1 MNQYRCET
9 CTHNK
14 TQPNTILYRCTVR
27 KNRITLTE
35 SVWIDDMGCASHSSY
50 QSERDKLCDYE
61 KDCARST
68 FATCMECD
76 KNYKNIR
83 KDEREKVLG
92 ELERW
97 IPESAATVIDGH
109 IPIIWVDDLKEKLK
123 ELRQKA
129 GE

>member
-1 MNQYRCET
+1 MNHYRCET
-9 CTHNK
+9 CKHRWGNDK
-14 TQPNTILYRCTVR
+14 CPI
-27 KNRITLTE
+27 KLTDIYGGTNIYKE
-35 SVWIDDMGCASHSSY
+35 LKYVIDSCGCASHSDF
-50 QSERDKLCDYE
+50 QSERDK
-61 KDCARST
+61 
-68 FATCMECD
+68 
-76 KNYKNIR
+76 
-83 KDEREKVLG
+83 VLD